1 MIRHKLPQYVQ
12 AFPDRHGKQRLYFR
26 RPGYPRS
33 PLPGPLFSEAFFIA
47 YHKALAGVAE
57 PTEGAGAAK
66 TIKGSINDLIAR
78 YYQSAGF
85 TSKAAATQR
94 NYKSVLEPFRA
105 EHGDKGVATIKTA
118 HIDAILGDVAKRSTS
133 AAHNLRKRLL
143 LIFRL
148 AVKWE
153 FRTDNPLL
161 LADRVKHDTK
171 GYETWEEEDIAKFRE
186 HWKIGTTQRLA
197 FEILLNTG
205 LRVSDA
211 VRLGPQH
218 LKGGFHTI
226 VTQKTKKQVNIPM
239 HPDLRPVLAAIE
251 DKHLTYLATRQGKS
265 RSSKAFT
272 NYVIDAAKDAGLP
285 PHRSAHGLR
294 KAICVRLA
302 EVGCDPYEIMA
313 ITGHQNLAEVMTYI
327 AGVNTKKKAQ
337 GAMDKLSTMA
347 G

>member
-1 MIRHKLPQYVQ
+1 MNMKKPKYVHE
-12 AFPDRHGKQRLYFR
+12 FTDSRGKPRNAFR
-26 RPGYPRS
+26 RGREKKV
-33 PLPGPLFSEAFFIA
+33 PLPWPMYTEEWWKA
-47 YHKALAGVAE
+47 YHAAKAGASQGA
-57 PTEGAGAAK
+57 EGAGASK
-66 TIKGSINDLIAR
+66 TIKGSINDLIVR

-85 TSKAAATQR
+85 TTKAAATQR
-94 NYKSVLEPFRA
+94 NYKSVLEPFRK
-105 EHGDKGVATIKTA
+105 EHGDGPVAGIKTM
-118 HIDAILGDVAKRSTS
+118 HIDAILGEVAARSKP
-133 AAHNLRKRLL
+133 AAKNLRKRLL

-153 FRTDNPLL
+153 FRDDNPVL
-161 LADRVKHDTK
+161 LADRVQHTPN

-197 FEILLNTG
+197 LEILLNTG

-218 LKGGFHTI
+218 LKDGFHTI
-226 VTQKTKKQVNIPM
+226 VTQKTKKQVSIPM
-239 HPDLRPVLAAIE
+239 HPDLRPVLDAIE
-251 DKHLTYLATRQGKS
+251 DKQLTYLATMYGGRS

-272 NYVIDAAKDAGLP
+272 NYVIDAAKDAHLP

-302 EVGCDPYEIMA
+302 EAGCDPYEIMA

-327 AGVNTKKKAQ
+327 AGVKVKKKAQ
-337 GAMDKLSTMA
+337 GAMDKLSAMA

>member
-1 MIRHKLPQYVQ
+1 MKMKKPKYVHD
-12 AFPDRHGKQRLYFR
+12 FTDSRGKPRNCFR
-26 RPGYPRS
+26 RGREKKI
-33 PLPGPLFSEAFFIA
+33 PLPWPMYTEEWWKA
-47 YHKALAGVAE
+47 YHACMAGAPTV
-57 PTEGAGAAK
+57 TEGAGADK
-66 TIKGSINDLIAR
+66 TVKGSVSDLIVR
-78 YYQSAGF
+78 YYASAGF

-94 NYKSVLEPFRA
+94 NYKSVLEPFRK
-105 EHGDKGVATIKTA
+105 EHGDGPVKELQTV

-148 AVKWE
+148 AVKWG
-153 FRTDNPLL
+153 FRTDNPMI
-161 LADRVKHDTK
+161 LADRVKHNTT
-171 GYETWEEEDIAKFRE
+171 GYQTWEEEDIAKFRA

-218 LKGGFHTI
+218 LKGGYHTI

-239 HPDLRPVLAAIE
+239 HPDLRPVLDGIE
-251 DKHLTYLATRQGKS
+251 DKQLTYLATRQGRS

-327 AGVNTKKKAQ
+327 AAVNMKKKAQ
-337 GAMDKLSTMA
+337 GGMDKLSTMA